1 MEKTVV
7 HDSKKPQINQ
17 RNTFPEG
24 IALDIWDRLTER
36 LKVRP
41 TEALL

>member
-1 MEKTVV
+1 MQKTLV
-7 HDSKKPQINQ
+7 HDAKKPQINQ
-17 RNTFPEG
+17 RNVFPEA
-24 IALDIWDRLTER
+24 IELDIWDRLSER